1 MSKQVYSLVLSEQ
14 VMGLIDREAL
24 MKGSNRSQMVND
36 ILCRA
41 LGLSTPDI
49 KMNQV
54 MDMML
59 EALRAHEGM
68 QMVSA
73 SHGNTLQLRTT
84 VSYKYKPKLKYVIE
98 MNSKANPLLATL
110 RIYSRTTSEPFLQAL
125 VMFFG
130 YLTEFEEQIEATIGH
145 HSVRSSGYVFDD
157 NKFSKRFECD
167 WTASEV
173 SSEAIA
179 AYLSNYIQFLDDGL
193 KLYFEHYGNWRY
205 IDKQMLALYRKYM

>member
-1 MSKQVYSLVLSEQ
+1 MSKQIYSLVLSEQ
-14 VMGLIDREAL
+14 VMNMIDREAL
-24 MKGSNRSQMVND
+24 IKGSNRSQMVND
-36 ILCRA
+36 ILCRV

-54 MDMML
+54 MDLMSDTL
-59 EALRAHEGM
+59 SSHQGM

-84 VSYKYKPKLKYVIE
+84 VAYKYNPKLKYVIE
-98 MNSKANPLLATL
+98 MNSKSNPLLATL
-110 RIYSRTTSEPFLQAL
+110 RIYSRTTSEGFLQAL

-130 YLTEFEEQIEATIGH
+130 YLSEFEEQIEANIGH
-145 HSVRSSGYVFDD
+145 HSVRSYGYVYED

-167 WTASEV
+167 WTHHEI

-179 AYLSNYIQFLDDGL
+179 AYLSNYLQFLDDGL
-193 KLYFEHYGNWRY
+193 KLYFEHFGNWRY
-205 IDKQMLALYRKYM
+205 IDKQILALYRKYI